1 MGLISTAGENLLG
14 FLEFQQVLSSYD
26 RDLCNPLWSAQE
38 MPVDLRVAKGPL
50 GIPLRSMTGLRPFL
64 ESVPEPEVSSPVL
77 KWILGYDWSLHRGVI
92 FVSNGGMHVR
102 FPPEL

>member
-38 MPVDLRVAKGPL
+38 MPVDLRVSKGPL
-50 GIPLRSMTGLRPFL
+50 GIPLRSMPGHKTLC
-64 ESVPEPEVSSPVL
+64 
-77 KWILGYDWSLHRGVI
+77 GV
-92 FVSNGGMHVR
+92 GAGT
-102 FPPEL
+102 